1 VKRRIAPLVLAL
13 LAFPA
18 GALAAPSDLRA
29 PDQRTASDLAPRL
42 EAAGTDVAAPDQQ
55 ASTTS
60 AVPVAAPAP
69 ASVADGFDWGDAGI
83 GSAGAAAVVALALS
97 GGIALRRRRLDSPS
111 ALAG

>member
-55 ASTTS
+55 ASTRS
-60 AVPVAAPAP
+60 AAPVPVTAPAP
-69 ASVADGFDWGDAGI
+69 AADGFDWGDAGI
-83 GSAGAAAVVALALS
+83 GSAGAAAVIALALS
-97 GGIALRRRRLDSPS
+97 GGIALRRRRLHSSSP
-111 ALAG
+111 LVG